1 MTSTNAARRAHR
13 TAALLDLTQLG
24 YAQWFF
30 GNVYE
35 AVVRVPDRLSDPA
48 QASDAHAR
56 SVLGP
61 GSPVRYYLPA
71 LPVTVVST
79 IGAIINGRGNPRSR
93 RWLTVS
99 AGCGAAGTALTGYVV
114 RTVNLKLF
122 FAAEPPPAAERDA
135 LLRTWYR
142 VNVLRAAAVGCAMFA
157 TQCAKQASL
166 KNAHLG
172 NVVGQRVSSQV

>member
-1 MTSTNAARRAHR
+1 MTSTQTVRRARR
-13 TAALLDLTQLG
+13 TAALLDLAQLA

-35 AVVRVPDRLSDPA
+35 AVVKIPDRLSAELPESAPGTDGR
-48 QASDAHAR
+48 SR

-71 LPVTVVST
+71 PPVALVGTV
-79 IGAIINGRGNPRSR
+79 GAVVNGLGNSRSR

-99 AGCGAAGTALTGYVV
+99 AGCGVAGAALTGYVV
-114 RTVNLKLF
+114 RKVNLKLF
-122 FAAEPPPAAERDA
+122 FGAEPPAAERDA

-142 VNVLRAAAVGCAMFA
+142 LNVLRAAAVAGAIFA
-157 TQCAKQASL
+157 TQRAKQ
-166 KNAHLG
+166 
-172 NVVGQRVSSQV
+172 SSSPAAGFEPRID